1 MTLIFD
7 YLPRAISWIEHVAL
21 SSYIRLKMGCT
32 NSRRIG
38 NTLILHPQFKSIE
51 NIVIPLTDEQ
61 IKILRETWE
70 IIEPTKKEIGVNV
83 YIRYGFHLYRRY
95 F

>member
-1 MTLIFD
+1 
-7 YLPRAISWIEHVAL
+7 
-21 SSYIRLKMGCT
+21 MGCT

-51 NIVIPLTDEQ
+51 NTMIPLTDEQ